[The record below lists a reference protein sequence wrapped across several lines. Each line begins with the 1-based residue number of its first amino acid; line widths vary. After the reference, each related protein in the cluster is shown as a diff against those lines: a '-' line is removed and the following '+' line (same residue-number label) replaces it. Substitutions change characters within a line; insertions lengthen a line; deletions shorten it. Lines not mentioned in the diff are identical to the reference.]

1 MIKDVL
7 AYYATQ
13 LGEFLQADFS
23 QPEGIVEVGFIGNN
37 HEGKKNKLMLS
48 LFGIERETASGIAS
62 GRGSHS
68 GTVIHSAPPLHINL
82 NIILAAAY
90 DEKRYAESLS
100 VLSATLLFVQ
110 SHPSF
115 SYKGTTYLVE
125 MVTPSCQ
132 ELNNIWTTLG
142 GQYYPSI
149 ICKLRRLV
157 FDAGEIKQIS
167 HEVNKPI
174 INM

>member
-1 MIKDVL
+1 MIKNIL
-7 AYYATQ
+7 TYYATQ
-13 LGEFLQADFS
+13 LSEFLQEDFP

-37 HEGKKNKLMLS
+37 QEGKKNKLLLS
-48 LFGIERETASGIAS
+48 LFAIERETAGGITSA
-62 GRGSHS
+62 RGSHS
-68 GTVIHSAPPLHINL
+68 GTVIQSAPPLHINL
-82 NIILAAAY
+82 NIILAAVY
-90 DEKRYAESLS
+90 DEKRYTEALS
-100 VLSATLLFVQ
+100 ALSATLLFVQ

-125 MVTPSCQ
+125 IVTLGCQ

-149 ICKLRRLV
+149 MCRLRRLT
-157 FDAGEIKQIS
+157 FDAGEIKQIG

-174 INM
+174 IDM

>member
-1 MIKDVL
+1 MIKNIL
-7 AYYATQ
+7 AYYATL
-13 LGEFLQADFS
+13 LGEYLQEDFP
-23 QPEGIVEVGFIGNN
+23 QPEGIVEVGLIGNN
-37 HEGKKNKLMLS
+37 HEGKKNKLLLS
-48 LFGIERETASGIAS
+48 LFGIERETAGGIAS

-68 GTVIHSAPPLHINL
+68 GTVIQSSPPLHINL
-82 NIILAAAY
+82 NIILAAVY
-90 DEKRYAESLS
+90 DEKRYTEALS

-125 MVTPSCQ
+125 MVTPGYQ

-149 ICKLRRLV
+149 VCKLRRLT
-157 FDAGEIKQIS
+157 FDAGEIKQIG
-167 HEVNKPI
+167 HEINKPI
-174 INM
+174 IDI